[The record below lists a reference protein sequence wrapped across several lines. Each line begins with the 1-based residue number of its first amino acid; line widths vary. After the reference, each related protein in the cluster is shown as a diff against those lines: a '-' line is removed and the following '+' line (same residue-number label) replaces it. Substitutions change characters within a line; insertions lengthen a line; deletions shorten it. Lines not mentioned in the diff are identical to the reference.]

1 MAKRFGGDFSP
12 NGRVQQQNAAPVQN
26 TRPAKASL
34 GDRFRARL
42 LFVAPVPLLFK
53 AFGREPLLL
62 VLTLTAFAALF
73 LAAWLTREGLK
84 AEAAYDA
91 RQVARRP
98 ALPRK
103 MLASA
108 LTGVGV
114 LLAAFTGMGGI
125 VGPVVLGLFGAA
137 CHFIAFGPDPMS
149 DKGMEGID
157 RFQADR
163 VARAIEDGEDHLEA
177 MRDAITRTRD
187 RMLTTRVERFAI
199 TARNM
204 FRTVEDDPR
213 DLTAARKYMGVYLK
227 GAREATVQYVTIATR
242 GPNAEAREK
251 FEALLDDLETG
262 FTSKTEKLLEDGQD
276 NLDVEIEVLRD
287 RLARDANV

>member
-12 NGRVQQQNAAPVQN
+12 NNAQKPTGAPVAPN
-26 TRPAKASL
+26 HRPAKATL
-34 GDRFRARL
+34 GDRFRARMMFIL
-42 LFVAPVPLLFK
+42 PVPLAFK
-53 AFGREPLLL
+53 AFGREPLA
-62 VLTLTAFAALF
+62 LTLTLLAFGALI
-73 LAAWLTREGLK
+73 LAAWLTREGLR
-84 AEAAYDA
+84 AEAEFNA

-103 MLASA
+103 MIGSA

-114 LLAAFTGMGGI
+114 LLAAFTGMGG
-125 VGPVVLGLFGAA
+125 LFGPIALGVVAAA
-137 CHFIAFGPDPMS
+137 CHAITFGFDPLG

-163 VARAIEDGEDHLEA
+163 VARAVEDGEEHLEA
-177 MRDAITRTRD
+177 MRDAITRTHD

-213 DLTAARKYMGVYLK
+213 DLTAARKYLGVYLK
-227 GAREATVQYVTIATR
+227 GAREATVQYVSIATR
-242 GPNAEAREK
+242 GPNAQAREK
-251 FEALLDDLETG
+251 YEALLDDLETG
-262 FTSKTEKLLEDGQD
+262 FTARTEKLLEDGQD

-287 RLARDANV
+287 RLTRDAAH